1 MFTPEMIE
9 WMKEVNKEFQETRD
23 FVSNEVK
30 SLDEKMSN
38 QHAELKREIAKNR
51 EEFIVFK
58 TKTTTRIATFTAILT
73 SILILSSLFL
83 NLGSIKDR
91 IQIRKDNVE
100 ITK

>member
-1 MFTPEMIE
+1 MIE